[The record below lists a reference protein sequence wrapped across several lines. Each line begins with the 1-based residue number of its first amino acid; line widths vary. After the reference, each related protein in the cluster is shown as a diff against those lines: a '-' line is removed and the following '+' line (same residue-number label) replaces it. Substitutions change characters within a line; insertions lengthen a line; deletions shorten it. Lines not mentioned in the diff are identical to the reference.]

1 MNKPIAYLI
10 LIIAIVVTLPL
21 FFITIPL
28 IIILFNGLV
37 KKRNHVEFS
46 FSGVD
51 VALQNRGELIP
62 NLVASFKAYMNHEKS
77 TLHDITALRNRLLE
91 VDPQSSKRFGMENEL
106 TGLLKNLMVTVE
118 SYPDLKT
125 SENMLHLQRS
135 LNEMEEKISASR
147 RAYNAAVMNLNNAIE
162 TFPSNVMATVY
173 NFQTSPFFNADE
185 SARAVPNLKEGF
197 NK

>member
-10 LIIAIVVTLPL
+10 LILAIVITLPI

-28 IIILFNGLV
+28 LVILYNGLV

-62 NLVASFKAYMNHEKS
+62 NLVASVKAYMFHEKS
-77 TLHDITALRNRLLE
+77 TLHDITALRNKLLE

-118 SYPDLKT
+118 SYPDLKA

-147 RAYNAAVMNLNNAIE
+147 RAYNAAVMNLNNTIE
-162 TFPSNVMATVY
+162 TFPSNVMASVY
-173 NFQTSPFFNADE
+173 NFKMSPFFKADE
-185 SARAVPNLKEGF
+185 SARAVPILKEGF

>member
-10 LIIAIVVTLPL
+10 LIIAVVFTLPI

-28 IIILFNGLV
+28 LIILYNGLV

-62 NLVASFKAYMNHEKS
+62 NLVASVKVYMDHEKS

-91 VDPQSSKRFGMENEL
+91 VDPQSSKRFRMENEL

-118 SYPDLKT
+118 SYPDLKA
-125 SENMLHLQRS
+125 SENMLQLQRS

-162 TFPSNVMATVY
+162 TFPSNIMATVII
-173 NFQTSPFFNADE
+173 
-185 SARAVPNLKEGF
+185 LK
-197 NK
+197 

>member
-10 LIIAIVVTLPL
+10 LILAIVITLPI

-28 IIILFNGLV
+28 LVILYNGLV

-62 NLVASFKAYMNHEKS
+62 NLVASVKAYMDHEKS
-77 TLHDITALRNRLLE
+77 TLKDITALRNKLLE

-106 TGLLKNLMVTVE
+106 TDLLKNLMVTVE
-118 SYPDLKT
+118 SYPDLKA

-162 TFPSNVMATVY
+162 TFPSNVMAAIY
-173 NFQTSPFFNADE
+173 NFQTSPFFKADE
-185 SARAVPNLKEGF
+185 SARSVPNLKDGF
-197 NK
+197 NN

>member
-28 IIILFNGLV
+28 LIILYNGLV

-62 NLVASFKAYMNHEKS
+62 NLVASVKAYMDHEKS
-77 TLHDITALRNRLLE
+77 TLHDITALRNKLLE
-91 VDPQSSKRFGMENEL
+91 VDPQSSKRFGMENQL
-106 TGLLKNLMVTVE
+106 SGLLKNLMVTVE
-118 SYPDLKT
+118 SYPDLKA

-162 TFPSNVMATVY
+162 TFPSNVMAAVY
-173 NFQTSPFFNADE
+173 NFKMSPFFKADE

>member
-1 MNKPIAYLI
+1 M
-10 LIIAIVVTLPL
+10 
-21 FFITIPL
+21 
-28 IIILFNGLV
+28 IILYNGLV

-62 NLVASFKAYMNHEKS
+62 NLVASVKAYIDHEKS

-135 LNEMEEKISASR
+135 LNELEEKISASR

-173 NFQTSPFFNADE
+173 NFQTSPFFNADA